1 MSTTARDLRGRVA
14 VYTRVSTDEQAKKD
28 EGSLDNQLHRA
39 RQYLGSVGQPH
50 DVIDTARIYREEGY
64 SGKDTNRPELQRLM
78 RDIRAGRVGL
88 LVFTE
93 LSRVSRSVED
103 FLAFAKLLQANKVD
117 FISLRERFDTSS
129 PQGNLII
136 VILVALYQFERET
149 TSIRTRLAMRD
160 RAERGLFNGGPIPL
174 GYEPTPGLSGQLRI
188 VEDEALMVR
197 EAYRVYL
204 ETGSLADTVRLLAN
218 AGFRR
223 PERTSRRGHARHGL
237 PLSWAALAH
246 VLRNP
251 AYLGLK
257 QINLHRKD
265 LPEED
270 VIALPEA
277 DRYRIVDAVWEP
289 IIDAE
294 SFERAGELLVENR
307 ARAGNVIGPKHY
319 DYVLTGIIRCGD
331 CGQVLE
337 GASVK
342 KKVASGDVTY
352 YHYYRHDGK
361 KPAGCT
367 MQHGIHA
374 EKVEEAILGRL
385 RRLADDER
393 LLADLVERANQRIED
408 EVPEKAKEL
417 ALAREQVHRL
427 HAEHTAL
434 VERLMAAPAGMVPA
448 SFWEKAKALEEHRKA
463 TESVVSRLEVSITE
477 TRSQR
482 LDAET
487 YRAALRRFHEIYAEL
502 DALQK
507 ADLLAY
513 LLDDVTITGAELRIA
528 LVGEPDAGRLEC
540 FSGDPQLGQP
550 SEWLPVLDQVRTFVC
565 DPDEDERMQL
575 DLYGGFFP
583 NGPRAAIQR

>member
-1 MSTTARDLRGRVA
+1 MTITARDLRGRVA

-28 EGSLDNQLHRA
+28 EGSLDNQLHRS
-39 RQYLGSVGQPH
+39 RQYLSSVGHPH
-50 DVIDTARIYREEGY
+50 DVVDTARIYREEGY

-149 TSIRTRLAMRD
+149 TSIRTKLAMRD

-204 ETGSLADTVRLLAN
+204 ETGSLADTVRMLST
-218 AGFRR
+218 AGFKR

-237 PLSWAALAH
+237 PLSWSALAH

-251 AYLGLK
+251 TYLGLK
-257 QINLHRKD
+257 EVNGHRKE
-265 LPEED
+265 LPDEEAL
-270 VIALPEA
+270 ALPESE
-277 DRYRIVDAVWEP
+277 RYRLVDAVWEP
-289 IIDAE
+289 LIDAE

-307 ARAGNVIGPKHY
+307 ARAGNAVGPKQF

-337 GASVK
+337 GASVR
-342 KKVASGDVTY
+342 KKVASGDFSY
-352 YHYYRHDGK
+352 YHYYRHDGA
-361 KPAGCT
+361 KPKSCT
-367 MQHGIHA
+367 MQHGVHA
-374 EKVEEAILGRL
+374 ERVEEAVLGRL
-385 RRLADDER
+385 RRLADDDR

-408 EVPEKAKEL
+408 DVPERAKEL
-417 ALAREQVHRL
+417 ANAREQVNRL
-427 HAEHTAL
+427 HAEHQAM

-448 SFWEKAKALEEHRKA
+448 SFWEKAKGLEEQKHA
-463 TESVVSRLEVSITE
+463 TAAVVSRLEVAILD

-513 LLDDVTITGAELRIA
+513 LLDDVTITGAEMMIA
-528 LVGEPDAGRLEC
+528 LVGDPDAGRLDA
-540 FSGDPQLGQP
+540 FAADPQLGQTL
-550 SEWLPVLDQVRTFVC
+550 EWLPFVDGVRTMCLRPSAETRVQ
-565 DPDEDERMQL
+565 MQVL
-575 DLYGGFFP
+575 EG
-583 NGPRAAIQR
+583 AAL